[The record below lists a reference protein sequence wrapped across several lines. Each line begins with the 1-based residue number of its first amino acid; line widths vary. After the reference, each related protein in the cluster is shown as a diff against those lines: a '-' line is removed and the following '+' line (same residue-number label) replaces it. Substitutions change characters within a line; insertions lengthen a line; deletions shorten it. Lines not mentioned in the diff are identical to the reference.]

1 VLISPLETYTIPSFK
16 LLLFEGIFM
25 AYELIDGEWWY
36 YYNSGRTR
44 AELRKCEQCGEDYPT
59 HRKASRFCSKKCWRP
74 TLVLPRGEDHYNW
87 KGGLVTNKDG
97 YVYVHKA
104 KAKGLMF
111 EDGKWWYRVGSDQR
125 RIAAIDKVCE
135 HCGKHFWAREKRNK
149 FCSQKCNL
157 SVNGDKFGKLD
168 QHPKWN
174 GGVRT
179 NPKGY
184 VEVFVGDIPGTTRKY
199 KRRNRLVMEEILG
212 RELLPTEHV
221 HHINGDRSDDR
232 PENLELWSKP
242 HPTGVRAEDLFS
254 SEDYYI

>member
-1 VLISPLETYTIPSFK
+1 
-16 LLLFEGIFM
+16 M
-25 AYELIDGEWWY
+25 AYEFVDGEWWY
-36 YYNSGRTR
+36 YYNNGRTR

-74 TLVLPRGEDHYNW
+74 TLVLPSGEDHYNW
-87 KGGLVTNKDG
+87 KGGLVKSKSG
-97 YVYVHKA
+97 YVNVHKSLV
-104 KAKGLMF
+104 KTPKV
-111 EDGKWWYRVGSDQR
+111 KR
-125 RIAAIDKVCE
+125 DKFKICE
-135 HCGKHFWAREKRNK
+135 HCGEQFLAKEKRNR
-149 FCSQKCNL
+149 FCSRKCNL

-199 KRRNRLVMEEILG
+199 KRRNRIVMEEMLG

-242 HPTGVRAEDLFS
+242 HPTGVRAKDLA
-254 SEDYYI
+254 EDYYI